1 MIRHDRN
8 AVGIHKKHEWGFR
21 RLGALIFVLAV
32 AAAFS
37 LGIFSEWDWEP
48 QARSAIL
55 MEAHTGEVLFE
66 RNADEALPP
75 ASVTK
80 VMTLLLVMEAVDSG
94 KISMSDQVQISEH
107 AASMGG
113 SQIFLEV
120 GETMTVEE
128 LVKSVVVASAN
139 DAAVAL
145 AEFTE
150 GSEAAFVDRMNE
162 RAAQLGMKNTHFENT
177 NGLDDNV
184 TNHVTSARDIA
195 IMSAELMRHPDIFRF
210 TTIWQDTVRN
220 GAFTLTNTNRLIR
233 FYRGATGLKT
243 GSTSKAGYCI
253 SATAE
258 RDGVSLIAVVM
269 GSPTRDVRN
278 AVAKQMLDY
287 GFSRVSYYRD
297 AGCEVGSIPVR
308 GSCEKNVTLIS
319 SDFGVLLEKGESGKV
334 ERIVEM
340 PESVSAPV
348 HTGDVLGRVLYRVGD
363 REVGTVE
370 LTAGND
376 VERIGFGQLLF
387 RIFRAFAIS

>member
-1 MIRHDRN
+1 MIRHDGN
-8 AVGIHKKHEWGFR
+8 AAGIRKKGGGFR
-21 RLGALIFVLAV
+21 RLGALIFVFAV

-37 LGIFSEWDWEP
+37 LGAFAEWDWEP

-94 KISMSDQVQISEH
+94 KISMSDQVQVSEH

-297 AGCEVGSIPVR
+297 AGCEVGSLPVR
-308 GSCEKNVTLIS
+308 GSCEENVTLIS

-348 HTGDVLGRVLYRVGD
+348 HTGDVLGRVVYRVGD